1 MTTLTRKQQKR
12 AEGLEPAQQI
22 RHARWLIEQAAP
34 AVASMP
40 QVAAALETARHLLG
54 QIGGDY
60 RDGETATFAGWRT
73 TP

>member
-1 MTTLTRKQQKR
+1 MTAEER
-12 AEGLEPAQQI
+12 AEVQI

-34 AVASMP
+34 AIASMP
-40 QVAAALETARHLLG
+40 QCAAALETARQLLG

-60 RDGETATFAGWRT
+60 RADDAWFMAHD